1 MKFILLLTLV
11 TAIGF
16 QAGID
21 FLMIAVP
28 LSVIFS
34 VINYKRMQ

>member
-34 VINYKRMQ
+34 VVNYKRMQ